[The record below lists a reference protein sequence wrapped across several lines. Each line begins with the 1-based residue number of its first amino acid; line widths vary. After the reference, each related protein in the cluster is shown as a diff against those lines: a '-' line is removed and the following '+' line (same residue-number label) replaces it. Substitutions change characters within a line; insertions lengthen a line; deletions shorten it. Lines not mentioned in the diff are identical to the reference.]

1 MKKRIIKIVF
11 FFLIS
16 IILILLYYII
26 FKNFGI
32 AIPCIFHKITG
43 LYCPGCGITRMLIS
57 LLHGNIEEAF
67 MYNQLLF
74 IMLPFFI
81 LYGFYELYL
90 YIVDKKDTILVKIP
104 KYYSY
109 ILLGIV
115 LTWGIIRNLS
125 IFPNLKP

>member
-26 FKNFGI
+26 FNKFGI

-57 LLHGNIEEAF
+57 LLHGNIKEAF

-90 YIVDKKDTILVKIP
+90 YIVDKTLD
-104 KYYSY
+104 
-109 ILLGIV
+109 
-115 LTWGIIRNLS
+115 
-125 IFPNLKP
+125 LKL